1 MSQPPSPPSLFG
13 PEGLPPHPQAPKPA
27 TPLPQALAYTDGACS
42 GNPGKGG
49 WACLLKFGGKT
60 EEHSGSAAHTT
71 NNRMELQG
79 AIEAL
84 TRLPIPHAVILHTDS
99 QYVVKGMT
107 EWLPGWRRRGW
118 KNAQGKPVE
127 NKEFWETLSA
137 AASKHKVTWQWV
149 RGHNGHPENERVDKL
164 AVEAY
169 KKLAR

>member
-1 MSQPPSPPSLFG
+1 MTHPPSPPSLFG
-13 PEGLPPHPQAPKPA
+13 PELLPPTEKSPA
-27 TPLPQALAYTDGACS
+27 TSSKLPLAHAYTDGACS

-60 EEHSGSAAHTT
+60 EEHSGSSKHTT

-84 TRLPIPHAVILHTDS
+84 TRLPSPHAVTLHTDS

-107 EWLPGWRRRGW
+107 EWLPGWRKRGW

-127 NKEFWETLSA
+127 NKELWENLSA
-137 AASKHKVTWQWV
+137 AASRHQVTWQWV
-149 RGHNGHPENERVDKL
+149 RGHNGHPENERVDTL
-164 AVEAY
+164 AVAAY
-169 KKLAR
+169 KNLKL